1 MSIKTPRPTADASP
15 IIRLNNAAIEI
26 QNLDIDADTRIE
38 RDRGNGDG
46 HMEIVIDDCD
56 ALPPEVLSTLG
67 AYKLDL
73 KFATRQGDGIQVV
86 VV

>member
-1 MSIKTPRPTADASP
+1 MSIETPRPTADASP

-26 QNLDIDADTRIE
+26 QHLDIDADTRIE
-38 RDRGNGDG
+38 RDPDGG

-67 AYKLDL
+67 AYRLRL
-73 KFATRQGDGIQVV
+73 KFATRQGDGIQAVII
-86 VV
+86 